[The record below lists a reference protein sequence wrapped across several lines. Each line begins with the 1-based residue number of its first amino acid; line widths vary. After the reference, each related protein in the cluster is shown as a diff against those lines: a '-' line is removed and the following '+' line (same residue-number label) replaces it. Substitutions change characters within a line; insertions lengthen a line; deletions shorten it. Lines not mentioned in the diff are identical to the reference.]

1 MDFIV
6 EDGTNV
12 TDANAYITTEYA
24 DAYFLNRGYADWA
37 EYTTEEKQQ
46 RIIIATQYIDTR
58 WYGQFKGDE
67 FYEDQS
73 LQFPRDYWVTTVV
86 DENTD
91 EETTIPYMPKP
102 LLMACCE
109 YARAVNGETMSLTV
123 DFETSETGGAIKR
136 KKEQVGTLQTD
147 TEYFSSG
154 TEQGSVWATYTMA
167 DNLMNSLLKNSIV
180 WRCIRN

>member
-6 EDGTNV
+6 EDGTDV
-12 TDANAYITTEYA
+12 SGANAYVTVEYA
-24 DAYFLNRGYADWA
+24 DAYFANRGYTAWE
-37 EYTTEEKQQ
+37 EYTQVEKQQ
-46 RIIIATQYIDTR
+46 RIVIATQYIDTR
-58 WYGQFKGDE
+58 WYGQFKGEE
-67 FYEDQS
+67 FYDDQS
-73 LQFPRDYWVTTVV
+73 LQFPRDFWTVKVTDPVT
-86 DENTD
+86 
-91 EETTIPYMPKP
+91 EEESEVPVMPVQ

-154 TEQGSVWATYTMA
+154 TEKGSVWATYTMA
-167 DNLMNSLLKNSIV
+167 DNLMNALLRQSVV